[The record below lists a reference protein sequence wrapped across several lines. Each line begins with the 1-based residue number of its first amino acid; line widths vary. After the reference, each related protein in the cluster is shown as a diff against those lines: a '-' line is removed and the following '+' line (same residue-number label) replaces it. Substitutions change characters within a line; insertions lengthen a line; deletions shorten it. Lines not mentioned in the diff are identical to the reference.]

1 MTSGQQEPR
10 SLTNRMAAV
19 IFHAVDFDQLEEVKC
34 VDLCYF
40 KSYTKLTYA
49 EGAALCNSLNTKM
62 VYLKNEAENNALKSL
77 VDEPIYLLTR
87 VVGSAFF
94 NDGDPVTYGKWDC
107 DIFSKKDNRCVK
119 RLKSGFMTT
128 TSCNAKLTVLV
139 GCIHNMVLPNSCSG
153 RTPLMSAHSHMIT
166 FKLLKETL
174 PAVHHCVAINTQT
187 VAAWS

>member
-1 MTSGQQEPR
+1 MPPDIMKLIILLIYLNTVPPTLGLGQCSSVWKAFTTP
-10 SLTNRMAAV
+10 STLHTGV
-19 IFHAVDFDQLEEVKC
+19 GEVKC

-128 TSCNAKLTVLV
+128 TSCNERLTVL
-139 GCIHNMVLPNSCSG
+139 CDLY
-153 RTPLMSAHSHMIT
+153 
-166 FKLLKETL
+166 
-174 PAVHHCVAINTQT
+174 
-187 VAAWS
+187 